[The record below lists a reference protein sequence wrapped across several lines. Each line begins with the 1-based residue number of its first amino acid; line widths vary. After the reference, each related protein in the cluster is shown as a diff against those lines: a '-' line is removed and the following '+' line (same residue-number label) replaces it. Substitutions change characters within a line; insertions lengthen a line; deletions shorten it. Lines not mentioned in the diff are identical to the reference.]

1 MQNLIVQEDKM
12 KKPNSGKQLFT
23 LLALLFFCTLFVMAG
38 CSKGNKKA
46 VVPGEEWAEDLQT
59 RIEKH
64 IADPEKKSQL
74 LDLVDQDTKIFKE
87 LLQVTREYD
96 QKLFTLDRNY
106 DAAPDDFRNLF
117 ADYNEARYRLRDQS
131 MAGRFNMKAL
141 CTAEEWKKLSHFRT
155 KKGLFGQ
162 LRQAPGGE

>member
-1 MQNLIVQEDKM
+1 M
-12 KKPNSGKQLFT
+12 KNPNKRKLLFVSI
-23 LLALLFFCTLFVMAG
+23 ALLLLCGLFVMSG

-46 VVPGEEWAEDLQT
+46 TVPGEEWAEDLQA

-74 LDLVDQDTKIFKE
+74 LELVAQDTKIFKK
-87 LLQVTREYD
+87 LLQITREYD
-96 QKLFTLDRNY
+96 QKLFDLDRNY
-106 DAAPDDFRNLF
+106 DASPEDFRDLF
-117 ADYNEARYRLRDQS
+117 ADYTEARYRLRDQS
-131 MAGRFNMKAL
+131 MAVRFSMKTL

-162 LRQAPGGE
+162 LRQAPGGK